1 VDTALLQET
10 FAAVAPQGPE
20 IIDYFYAHLFATG
33 GNEVIDMFPP
43 LMGPQRDRLLA
54 ALVRIVSDVEDLPAL
69 TEYLHGLGRDHR
81 KFGVQPGHFKLVGAS
96 LLATLAYFTGDAWT
110 DEVAQT
116 WAGAYALVAQV
127 MCEALTAEDGTP
139 PWWDAVVTSA
149 EMRSFDV
156 AVLSVRLSQQMNW
169 RPGQSFAVQL
179 EDRPRIWRFYTPAT
193 ISTPDRLTE
202 LHVKVIAGGLL
213 SPALGLSAAPGSRLR
228 LGPPLGALA
237 LDEDS
242 DRDIVMVAG
251 STGLA
256 PMLAMCQ
263 LLGQREHPPRVHLYF
278 GAREPAGLYAL
289 EHLAKLSAEND
300 WLTVTH
306 AASCPVEQA
315 PDYDGERGSIV
326 DVMARGGPWGDRDAY
341 ICGPSRMVEA
351 AAGRLLALGMP
362 GSRVH
367 VEDFGWE
374 GLSDG

>member
-1 VDTALLQET
+1 MDTRLLKET

-20 IIDYFYAHLFATG
+20 VVDYFYAHLFATG
-33 GNEVIDMFPP
+33 GTDVIDMFPP
-43 LMGPQRDRLLA
+43 LMGRVRDRLLG
-54 ALVRIVSDVEDLPAL
+54 ALVQIVADVEDLPRL

-81 KFGVQPGHFKLVGAS
+81 KFGVQPEHFKLVGTS
-96 LLATLAYFTGDAWT
+96 LLATLAHFAGESWT
-110 DEVAQT
+110 EEAAQT
-116 WAGAYALVAQV
+116 WAAAYALVAQV
-127 MCEALTAEDGTP
+127 MCEALTAGDGAP
-139 PWWDAVVTSA
+139 AWWDAVITSA

-156 AVLSVRLSQQMNW
+156 AVLSIRLSQQMNW
-169 RPGQSFAVQL
+169 KPGQSVAVQL
-179 EDRPRIWRFYTPAT
+179 EARPRIWRFFTPAT
-193 ISTPDRLTE
+193 MSTPDRFTE
-202 LHVKVIAGGLL
+202 LHVKVIPGGLL
-213 SPALGLSAAPGSRLR
+213 SPALALSAVPGSRLR
-228 LGPPLGALA
+228 LGPPLGSLA

-242 DRDIVMVAG
+242 ARDIVMVAG

-263 LLGQREHPPRVHLYF
+263 QLAQREHPPRVHLYF
-278 GAREPAGLYAL
+278 GAREPDGLYAL
-289 EHLAKLSAEND
+289 EHLAKLAAEND

-306 AASCPVEQA
+306 AASSSVEQS

-326 DVMARGGPWGDRDAY
+326 DVVARGGPWGDHDAY

-362 GSRVH
+362 GPRIH

>member
-1 VDTALLQET
+1 MDTRLLKET

-20 IIDYFYAHLFATG
+20 VVDYFYAHLFATG
-33 GNEVIDMFPP
+33 GNDVIDMFPP

-54 ALVRIVSDVEDLPAL
+54 ALVRIVTDVDDLPAL

-81 KFGVQPGHFKLVGAS
+81 KFGVRPEHFKLVGTS
-96 LLATLAYFTGDAWT
+96 LLATLAYFAGESWTEDA
-110 DEVAQT
+110 ART
-116 WAGAYALVAQV
+116 WAAAYALVAQV

-139 PWWDAVVTSA
+139 PWWDAVITSA

-156 AVLSVRLSQQMNW
+156 AVLTVRLSQQMNW
-169 RPGQSFAVQL
+169 RPGQSVAVQL
-179 EDRPRIWRFYTPAT
+179 EHRPRIWRFYTPAT
-193 ISTPDRLTE
+193 VSGPDRFTE
-202 LHVKVIAGGLL
+202 LHVKVISGGLL
-213 SPALGLSAAPGSRLR
+213 SPALALTAAPGSRLR
-228 LGPPLGALA
+228 LGPPLGSLA
-237 LDEDS
+237 LDETS
-242 DRDIVMVAG
+242 GRDIVMVAG

-263 LLGQREHPPRVHLYF
+263 RLGQRQSPPRVHLYF

-289 EHLAKLSAEND
+289 ESLAKLAAEND

-315 PDYDGERGSIV
+315 PDYDGEHGSIV
-326 DVMARGGPWGDRDAY
+326 DVMARGGPWGDHDAY

-351 AAGRLLALGMP
+351 AAGRLMALGMP
-362 GSRVH
+362 GSRIH

-374 GLSDG
+374 GLTDG